1 MKNTI
6 RYASVAMLI
15 FLCYS
20 LQGQTYSN
28 HRAVQAS
35 ANWNESDLSVT
46 LRWKWESN
54 AQSYA
59 IYKRV
64 YGTESW
70 GNAIVNLTASDSF
83 YNDKDVDASF
93 TYEYSIEKTTTITDP
108 FNQPNKLK
116 GYGYITTAY
125 QKSAVH
131 SRGVIGLLVMDY
143 IQGSLSSEVATLVQ
157 DLIAD
162 GWEVFEEVISSSVGV
177 PEVSSI
183 IKEHYNKEGCNA
195 IYLLGNVPVPYSGLY
210 CEDIV
215 YQSPPD
221 GHKSAPN
228 SHCGAW
234 SSDAY
239 YGVIDGAW
247 TDEDS
252 TTLGSREQNKNRIG
266 DGKFDNSRIPGK
278 VVIGVGRVDFSNL
291 PALTKSE
298 IELTR
303 QYLNK
308 VHAYKIGQVNII
320 NQGIVEDNFA
330 ALAEGFGAGSIRDF
344 SAICGKDGIIFDD
357 VFTQTKDRNYAL
369 SYTCGAGWYY
379 SCNGFGATINFN
391 TKNAAAFNH
400 LFGSYF
406 GDFDSENNLLRGSL
420 ASSKLGF
427 VSMWSGRPKWLTHS
441 LALGDTYGEV
451 TKLSQNSTNYD
462 AGYYQNG
469 THMALMGDP
478 SLRHHMILPPTN
490 AVLETNTD
498 RNQVTI
504 KWSASTESDVLGY
517 NIYRSQKYNSGY
529 GNPLN
534 SELITETNYT
544 DVQPFGGTNHY
555 LVKAVKITETGSGRY
570 TNMSLGLSD
579 SITNIKGTNSNT
591 ILISQSE
598 IKIYPTLVHNQIFI
612 QKKDAQPISYII
624 QNSLGMNVITGA
636 ILSPKESIDLLALK
650 SGVYYL
656 LMNGYSQK
664 FIKYER

>member
-6 RYASVAMLI
+6 KYASIALLI
-15 FLCYS
+15 FHCYS

-46 LRWKWESN
+46 LHWKWESN

-59 IYKRV
+59 VYKRV

-70 GNAIVNLTASDSF
+70 GNAIANLAATDSF
-83 YNDKDVDASF
+83 YNDKDVDASSI
-93 TYEYSIEKTTTITDP
+93 YEYSIEKTTTITDP
-108 FNQPNKLK
+108 FNRPNKLK
-116 GYGYITTAY
+116 GYGYITTAH
-125 QKSAVH
+125 QKPAVH
-131 SRGVIGLLVMDY
+131 SRGVIGVLVMDY

-162 GWEVFEEVISSSVGV
+162 GWEVFEEVISSSAGV

-234 SSDAY
+234 SSDVY

-266 DGKFDNSRIPGK
+266 DGKFDNSLIPGK

-308 VHAYKIGQVNII
+308 VHAYKLGQVNII
-320 NQGIVEDNFA
+320 NQGIIEDNFA
-330 ALAEGFGAGSIRDF
+330 TLAEGFGAGAVRDF

-379 SCNGFGATINFN
+379 SCNGFGATISFN

-420 ASSKLGF
+420 ASPKLGF
-427 VSMWSGRPKWLTHS
+427 ASMWSGRPKWLTYP
-441 LALGDTYGEV
+441 LALGETYGEI
-451 TKLSQNSTNYD
+451 TKKSQNNDGNYD
-462 AGYYQNG
+462 AGYYKNG

-490 AVLETNTD
+490 AILETNTD
-498 RNQVTI
+498 RKQVTI
-504 KWSASTESDVLGY
+504 KWSASTEPDVIGY
-517 NIYRSQKYNSGY
+517 HVYRSQKYTGEYGEPINSQ
-529 GNPLN
+529 LIEEN
-534 SELITETNYT
+534 SFT
-544 DVQPFGGTNHY
+544 DLQPFGGTNHY
-555 LVKAVKITETGSGRY
+555 LVKAVKITETGSGSF

-579 SITNIKGTNSNT
+579 SITNIKASNSST
-591 ILISQSE
+591 AHI
-598 IKIYPTLVHNQIFI
+598 IKSKITVYPTLVHNQIFI
-612 QKKDAQPISYII
+612 QQKNAQPIRYSI
-624 QNSLGMNVITGA
+624 QNSLGMSIKKGT
-636 ILSPKESIDLLALK
+636 ILSRKESLDVQALE

-664 FIKYER
+664 FIKY

>member
-131 SRGVIGLLVMDY
+131 FRGIIGVLVMDY
-143 IQGSLSSEVATLVQ
+143 IHGSLSSEVATLVQ

-162 GWEVFEEVISSSVGV
+162 GWEVFEEVISSSAGV

-234 SSDAY
+234 SSDVY

-308 VHAYKIGQVNII
+308 VHAYKLGQVNII

-330 ALAEGFGAGSIRDF
+330 ALAEGFGAGAIRDF

-391 TKNAAAFNH
+391 TKSAAAFNH

-420 ASSKLGF
+420 ASPKLGF
-427 VSMWSGRPKWLTHS
+427 ASMWSGRPKWLTHS

-504 KWSASTESDVLGY
+504 KWSASKESGVIGY
-517 NIYRSQKYNSGY
+517 YIYRSQKNNSGY

-544 DVQPFGGTNHY
+544 DVQPFGGNNHY

-579 SITNIKGTNSNT
+579 SITNIKGTNSNK